1 MYDLHGFS
9 FSNSVAD
16 VAKGVVELLEDDT
29 KIGDVLVVCIFTDG
43 AKYKQFAD

>member
-1 MYDLHGFS
+1 MHGFL

-29 KIGDVLVVCIFTDG
+29 KIGEVLVVCITDG